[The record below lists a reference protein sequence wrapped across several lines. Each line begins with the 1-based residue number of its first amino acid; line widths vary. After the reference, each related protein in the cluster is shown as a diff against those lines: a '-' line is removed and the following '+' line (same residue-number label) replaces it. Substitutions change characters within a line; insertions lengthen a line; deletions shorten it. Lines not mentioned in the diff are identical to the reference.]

1 VSGLALGN
9 ALIVTREE
17 AFVGSL
23 RAERGRITEVVP
35 GVACAPGA
43 LDCGGDWL
51 LPGLVELHTD
61 VLERHA
67 FPRPGVRWPEEAAV
81 VAYDAQLASAGIT
94 TSFDSL
100 AIGYVFDTGQRP
112 RDPRPL
118 ADAVR
123 SAQARGLLRA
133 DHFLHVRCEV
143 GTAQVLDD
151 FEPFA
156 DDPMVRLVSLMD
168 HTPGQRQFV
177 SLDKYREF
185 YQGKYGLSDA
195 QMAALIE
202 SRLAD
207 QAAYSA
213 RHREAIT
220 RRCQERGLTLV
231 SHDDATVAHV
241 EEAAKIGTAIA
252 EFPTTLE
259 AAHAARA
266 YGLAILAGAPNL
278 VCGRSHSGNVAVAD
292 LARHDRLDILSSDY
306 VPASLLHA
314 AVLLHTQLGWPLPA
328 AIATVTATPAERVG
342 LDDRGDIAPGRRA
355 DLVRVSLVDG
365 LPVVRAVW
373 RLGERVA

>member
-1 VSGLALGN
+1 VSGLALSN
-9 ALIVTREE
+9 ALIVTPDE
-17 AFVGSL
+17 AFVGTL
-23 RAERGRITEVVP
+23 RAEGGRITETVP
-35 GVACAPGA
+35 EKVCAAGA
-43 LDCGGDWL
+43 LDCGGDWV

-118 ADAVR
+118 ADAIR
-123 SAQARGLLRA
+123 ICQARGILRA
-133 DHFLHVRCEV
+133 DHFLHIRCEV

-151 FEPFA
+151 FEPFS
-156 DDPMVRLVSLMD
+156 DDSMVRLVSLMD

-195 QMAALIE
+195 QMAALIDA
-202 SRLAD
+202 RLAD

-278 VCGRSHSGNVAVAD
+278 VCGRSHSGNVAAAD

-314 AVLLHTQLGWPLPA
+314 AVLLHTQLGWSLPA
-328 AIATVTATPAERVG
+328 AIATVTTTPAERVG
-342 LDDRGDIAPGRRA
+342 LDDRGDIASGRRA
-355 DLVRVSLVDG
+355 DLVRVRLVGG
-365 LPVVRAVW
+365 LPVIRAVW